1 MKTEVMMRLN
11 KFIAECGISSRRKAE
26 ELILQGRIT
35 INNKTITQ
43 LSYNVNPEVDEVF
56 FDGERLK
63 VENHV
68 YYLLNKPK
76 GVVTT
81 TDDEKK
87 RLAVTDLIKT
97 NLKIFP
103 IGRLDFNTTGVLLLT
118 NDGDFA
124 GKLIHPRNNI
134 IREYEV
140 RIDRELDFKDEQ
152 LLLNGVFIN
161 NKRGKFI
168 SVLFKKKKDR
178 KTITVTCTEGRNHFV
193 KEMFGALK
201 YNVERLHRK
210 SFAGIIDDIP
220 VGSYRKLTKDEIR
233 RLS

>member
-1 MKTEVMMRLN
+1 MRLN

-220 VGSYRKLTKDEIR
+220 VGSYRKLTNDEIR

>member
-1 MKTEVMMRLN
+1 MRLN

-220 VGSYRKLTKDEIR
+220 VGSYRKLTNDEIR
-233 RLS
+233 KLS

>member
-1 MKTEVMMRLN
+1 MRLN

-35 INNKTITQ
+35 INNKTVTQ
-43 LSYNVNPEVDEVF
+43 LSYDVNPDVDEVF
-56 FDGERLK
+56 YDGERLK
-63 VENHV
+63 IENHV

-87 RLAVTDLIKT
+87 RVAVTDLIKT

-103 IGRLDFNTTGVLLLT
+103 VGRLDFNTTGVIILT
-118 NDGDFA
+118 NDGEFA
-124 GKLIHPRNNI
+124 NKLIHPRNNV

-140 RIDRELDFKDEQ
+140 RLDRELEYKDEQ
-152 LLLNGVFIN
+152 LLLTGVFID
-161 NKRGKFI
+161 NKRGKFTSI
-168 SVLFKKKKDR
+168 EFKKKKDR
-178 KTITVTCTEGRNHFV
+178 KTLTVKCTEGRNHFV
-193 KEMFGALK
+193 KKMFGTLS

-210 SFAGIIDDIP
+210 SFAGITDDIP
-220 VGSYRKLTKDEIR
+220 VGSYRKLTKDEIQK
-233 RLS
+233 LS

>member
-1 MKTEVMMRLN
+1 MRLN

-43 LSYNVNPEVDEVF
+43 LSYDVNPEIDKVC
-56 FDGERLK
+56 FDGESIK
-63 VENHV
+63 FENHV

-87 RLAVTDLIKT
+87 RLTVTDLIKT

-103 IGRLDFNTTGVLLLT
+103 VGRLDYNTTGVLLIT

-124 GKLIHPRNNI
+124 SKLIHPRNNI

-140 RIDRELDFKDEQ
+140 RLDKDLELKDEQ
-152 LLLNGVFIN
+152 LLLNGVFIK
-161 NKRGKFI
+161 NKKGKFLTI
-168 SVLFKKKKDR
+168 KYKKKKDH
-178 KTITVTCTEGRNHFV
+178 KSLIVTCTEGRNHFV

-201 YNVERLHRK
+201 YNVVQLHRK
-210 SFAGIIDDIP
+210 SFAGITDDIP
-220 VGSYRKLTKDEIR
+220 VGSYRKLTKDEIQK
-233 RLS
+233 LS

>member
-1 MKTEVMMRLN
+1 MRLN

-35 INNKTITQ
+35 INNKTVTQ
-43 LSYNVNPEVDEVF
+43 LSYDVNPDVDEVF
-56 FDGERLK
+56 YDGERLK
-63 VENHV
+63 IENHV

-103 IGRLDFNTTGVLLLT
+103 VGRLDFNTTGVLILT
-118 NDGDFA
+118 NDGEFA
-124 GKLIHPRNNI
+124 NKLIHPRNNI

-140 RIDRELDFKDEQ
+140 RLDRELEYKDEQ
-152 LLLNGVFIN
+152 LLLTGVFID
-161 NKRGKFI
+161 NKRGKFTSI
-168 SVLFKKKKDR
+168 EFKKKKDR
-178 KTITVTCTEGRNHFV
+178 KTLTVKCTEGRNHFV
-193 KEMFGALK
+193 KKMFGMLS
-201 YNVERLHRK
+201 YTVERLHRK
-210 SFAGIIDDIP
+210 SFAGITDDIP
-220 VGSYRKLTKDEIR
+220 VGSYRKLTKDEIQK
-233 RLS
+233 LS